1 MWLLVWYSLDV
12 RSATQMSWSRS
23 ASPARDAEGR
33 RMSMAAATTMANG
46 CNGDGM
52 AAIVICERA
61 LLAPVQL
68 AVLVLLSAYYG

>member
-1 MWLLVWYSLDV
+1 MVLTGREV
-12 RSATQMSWSRS
+12 
-23 ASPARDAEGR
+23 RDADVLEQVGVAGEGR
-33 RMSMAAATTMANG
+33 GGEEDEHGGGDDDMANG